1 MPCAATD
8 SPLSKSPELPI
19 FAASFFANL
28 GKSMSRRAIS
38 KFLTLGLFLAGLPSL
53 AAAEVFNPQSFTLDN
68 GMQVVVVTN
77 HRVPVVTHMVW
88 YKVGGMDEP
97 PGKSGLAHYLEHL
110 MFKGTKSLKPGEFSA
125 TVARN
130 GGRENAFTS
139 QDYTGYFQSVAVDR
153 LPLMMK
159 IEADRMTGLILD
171 DEIIEPERA
180 VVIEERRSRT
190 DRDPSSMLGEQV
202 RAVMFQ
208 NHPYQIPIIGWQHE
222 IEGLT
227 RKDLL
232 AFYKDW
238 YAPNNA
244 ILVISGDITMDEVRP
259 MAEKYYGVIP
269 SRPLPERVNWA
280 EPPLNADLRVVLKHE
295 RVRQPSWS
303 RRFIAPSQMHGATE
317 HADALQVLGEI
328 LSGGATSRLHR
339 KLVVESKVAVSAGS
353 WYNGRARGPGTF
365 GFYISPVP
373 DGDAEVAG
381 KAINAEIDLL
391 IEKGVTP
398 EEVKKAVQRLQ
409 DSAIYA
415 RDSYRTPARVL
426 GGALAIGR
434 TVEDVE
440 SWPERIGAVTVEAVN
455 RAIELVLKDRRSVT
469 SLLLPKQK
477 T

>member
-1 MPCAATD
+1 
-8 SPLSKSPELPI
+8 
-19 FAASFFANL
+19 
-28 GKSMSRRAIS
+28 MSRRAFFYVLALF
-38 KFLTLGLFLAGLPSL
+38 FLLAGIPAVAG
-53 AAAEVFNPQSFTLDN
+53 AAVFNPQSFTLKN
-68 GMQVVVVTN
+68 GMQVVVITN

-88 YKVGGMDEP
+88 YKIGAMDEP
-97 PGKSGLAHYLEHL
+97 AGKSGLAHYLEHL

-125 TVARN
+125 IVARN
-130 GGRENAFTS
+130 GGLENAFTS

-159 IEADRMTGLILD
+159 IEADRMTNLVLTD
-171 DEIIEPERA
+171 DIIEPERA
-180 VVIEERRSRT
+180 VVIEERRSRV
-190 DRDPSSMLGEQV
+190 DRDPSSMLGEQI

-227 RKDLL
+227 RKDLID
-232 AFYKDW
+232 FYKAW

-244 ILVISGDITMDEVRP
+244 ILVISGDITVDEVRP
-259 MAEKYYGVIP
+259 LAEKYYGPIP
-269 SRPLPERVNWA
+269 AKPLPERVKWA
-280 EPPLNADLRVVLKHE
+280 EPPLNADLRVDLEHA

-328 LSGGATSRLHR
+328 LSGGATSRLYR
-339 KLVVESKVAVSAGS
+339 KLVVERKAAVSAGG
-353 WYNGRARGPGTF
+353 WYSGRLRGPGTF
-365 GFYISPVP
+365 GFYISPP
-373 DGDAEVAG
+373 PGGDLEEAG
-381 KAINAEIDLL
+381 KAMNEEIDLL
-391 IEKGVTP
+391 IDKGATE

-426 GGALAIGR
+426 GGALAIGQ

-440 SWPERIGAVTVEAVN
+440 SWPERIGMVTVDAVN
-455 RAIELVLKDRRSVT
+455 RAIAHVFKDRKSVT
-469 SLLLPKQK
+469 SLLLPKP
-477 T
+477 TT

>member
-1 MPCAATD
+1 MTPRLLTFLLPAFLVFSAATA
-8 SPLSKSPELPI
+8 SS
-19 FAASFFANL
+19 AA
-28 GKSMSRRAIS
+28 
-38 KFLTLGLFLAGLPSL
+38 
-53 AAAEVFNPQSFTLDN
+53 VFNPESFTLKN
-68 GMQVVVVTN
+68 GMQVVVITN

-88 YKVGGMDEP
+88 YKVGAMDEP
-97 PGKSGLAHYLEHL
+97 AGKSGLAHYLEHL
-110 MFKGTKSLKPGEFSA
+110 MFKGTKKLKPGEFSA

-139 QDYTGYFQSVAVDR
+139 QDYTGYHQSVAVDR
-153 LPLMMK
+153 LPLMME
-159 IEADRMTGLILD
+159 IEADRMTNLVLD

-180 VVIEERRSRT
+180 VVIEERRSRV

-202 RAVMFQ
+202 RAVLFQ

-227 RKDLL
+227 RKDLID
-232 AFYKDW
+232 FYKAW

-244 ILVISGDITMDEVRP
+244 VLVISGDITVDEVRP
-259 MAEKYYGVIP
+259 LAEKYYGPIP
-269 SRPLPERVNWA
+269 ARPLPERVAWA
-280 EPPLNADLRVVLKHE
+280 EPPLNADLRVVLENE

-303 RRFIAPSQMHGATE
+303 RRFIAPSQVHGAKE

-328 LSGGATSRLHR
+328 LSGGATSRLYR
-339 KLVVESKVAVSAGS
+339 KLVVERKIAVNAGG
-353 WYNGRARGPGTF
+353 WYSGRSRGPGSF
-365 GFYISPVP
+365 GFYISPTP
-373 DGDAEVAG
+373 GGDLEAAG
-381 KAINAEIDLL
+381 EAMNAEIDLL
-391 IEKGVTP
+391 VEEGVSQD
-398 EEVKKAVQRLQ
+398 EVEKAVQRLQ

-455 RAIELVLKDRRSVT
+455 KAIAHVLKDRKSVT
-469 SLLLPKQK
+469 ALLLPEPSS
-477 T
+477 

>member
-1 MPCAATD
+1 
-8 SPLSKSPELPI
+8 
-19 FAASFFANL
+19 
-28 GKSMSRRAIS
+28 MSRRAFS
-38 KFLTLGLFLAGLPSL
+38 YVLALFFLLAGIPAVAG
-53 AAAEVFNPQSFTLDN
+53 AAVFNPQSFTLKN
-68 GMQVVVVTN
+68 GMQVVVITN

-88 YKVGGMDEP
+88 YKIGAMDEP
-97 PGKSGLAHYLEHL
+97 AGKSGLAHYLEHL

-125 TVARN
+125 IVARN

-159 IEADRMTGLILD
+159 IEADRMTNLVLTD
-171 DEIIEPERA
+171 DIIEPERA
-180 VVIEERRSRT
+180 VVIEERRSRV
-190 DRDPSSMLGEQV
+190 DRDPSSMLGEQI

-227 RKDLL
+227 RKDLID
-232 AFYKDW
+232 FYKAW

-244 ILVISGDITMDEVRP
+244 ILVISGDITVDEVRP
-259 MAEKYYGVIP
+259 LAEKYYGPIP
-269 SRPLPERVNWA
+269 AKPLPERVKWA
-280 EPPLNADLRVVLKHE
+280 EPPLNADLRVVLEHA

-328 LSGGATSRLHR
+328 LSGGATSRLYR
-339 KLVVESKVAVSAGS
+339 RLVVERKAAVSAGG
-353 WYNGRARGPGTF
+353 WYSGRLRGPGTF
-365 GFYISPVP
+365 GFYISPP
-373 DGDAEVAG
+373 PGGDLEEAG
-381 KAINAEIDLL
+381 KAMNEEIDLL
-391 IEKGVTP
+391 IEKGATE

-415 RDSYRTPARVL
+415 RDSYRTPARVF
-426 GGALAIGR
+426 GGALASGQ

-440 SWPERIGAVTVEAVN
+440 SWPERIGMVTVDAVN
-455 RAIELVLKDRRSVT
+455 RAIAHVFKDRKSVT
-469 SLLLPKQK
+469 SLLLPKP
-477 T
+477 TT

>member
-1 MPCAATD
+1 M
-8 SPLSKSPELPI
+8 
-19 FAASFFANL
+19 
-28 GKSMSRRAIS
+28 
-38 KFLTLGLFLAGLPSL
+38 TLILAGLPSL
-53 AAAEVFNPQSFTLDN
+53 AAAMVFNPESITLKN

-88 YKVGGMDEP
+88 YKVGAMDEP

-110 MFKGTKSLKPGEFSA
+110 MFKGTKTLKPGAFSA

-139 QDYTGYFQSVAVDR
+139 NDYTGYYQSVAVDR

-159 IEADRMTGLILD
+159 IEADRMTNLVLG

-190 DRDPSSMLGEQV
+190 DRDPSSKLGEQV
-202 RAVMFQ
+202 RAMMFQ
-208 NHPYQIPIIGWQHE
+208 NHPYRIPIIGWQHE

-227 RKDLL
+227 RADLL
-232 AFYKDW
+232 SFYNDW

-244 ILVISGDITMDEVRP
+244 ILVVSGDITMEQVRP

-269 SRPLPERVNWA
+269 AKPFPKRVNWA
-280 EPPLNADLRVVLKHE
+280 EPPLNADVHVVLEHD
-295 RVRQPSWS
+295 RVRQPAWS
-303 RRFIAPSQMHGATE
+303 RRFIAPSQMHGARE
-317 HADALQVLGEI
+317 HADPLQILGEV

-339 KLVVESKVAVSAGS
+339 KLVVEKKIAVSAGS
-353 WYNGRARGPGTF
+353 WYSGRSRGPGTL
-365 GFYISPVP
+365 GFYISPSP
-373 DGDAEVAG
+373 DGDAEAAG
-381 KAINAEIDLL
+381 KAMNAEIDLL
-391 IEKGVTP
+391 IEKGVTE
-398 EEVKKAVQRLQ
+398 EEVAKAVQRLQ

-434 TVEDVE
+434 TVADVE
-440 SWPERIGAVTVEAVN
+440 SWPERIGAVTVDAVN
-455 RAIELVLKDRRSVT
+455 RAIAYVLKDRKSVT
-469 SLLLPKQK
+469 ALLLPKPA